1 MLKATIFFLGLTIA
15 MPVMAANM
23 SAADKLLAIEEI
35 HQLKARYFR
44 CVDTKDW
51 ACYQAVFAPDIAFK
65 EESGNIRRGPE
76 GKMQMI
82 KESGL
87 YDQMVSV
94 HHGFNPEIEIL
105 TPTTAKGIW
114 AMEYIVSYPAGRVPK
129 SNTEV
134 LKPGQS
140 VHEYGYYYETYSK
153 INGHWLIQSQEM
165 KKIRSELSGIAFK

>member
-1 MLKATIFFLGLTIA
+1 MLKATIFLFGITIA
-15 MPVMAANM
+15 APALAASMP
-23 SAADKLLAIEEI
+23 AADKLLAIEEI

-94 HHGFNPEIEIL
+94 HHGYNPEIEIL
-105 TPTTAKGIW
+105 SPTTAKGIW
-114 AMEYIVSYPAGRVPK
+114 A
-129 SNTEV
+129 
-134 LKPGQS
+134 
-140 VHEYGYYYETYSK
+140 
-153 INGHWLIQSQEM
+153 
-165 KKIRSELSGIAFK
+165 